1 MNLTNDFLQF
11 ARSRRSIRK
20 FRKDPLPREALQR
33 MIEAASWAP
42 SASNRQDWEFT
53 AITSPPMKKRMED
66 IVRRCWKLILDKSQ
80 TGAIQEELQKYAKNF
95 DWFSCAPVLLIVS
108 AKRPEA
114 FLSDLLGQSAEDVAG
129 TEISAAM
136 AVQNLML
143 AAHAMGIGSCCITGP
158 LAAQKALKELLGLG
172 QRRKIVCLVAL
183 GYPAEEPEAPL
194 RKPVEKIVRCIDESG

>member
-1 MNLTNDFLQF
+1 
-11 ARSRRSIRK
+11 
-20 FRKDPLPREALQR
+20 

-53 AITSPPMKKRMED
+53 TITSPTMKKRMED
-66 IVRRCWKLILDKSQ
+66 IVRSRWKLILDKSQ
-80 TGAIQEELQKYAKNF
+80 TGAIQEELEKYAKNF
-95 DWFSCAPVLLIVS
+95 DWFSHAPVLMVVS

-114 FLSDLLGQSAEDVAG
+114 FLSSLLGEAAEDVAG
-129 TEISAAM
+129 TVISAAM
-136 AVQNLML
+136 AAQNLML

-158 LAAQKALKELLGLG
+158 LAAQEALKELLGFG

-194 RKPVEKIVRCIDESG
+194 RKAVEKIARYIE

>member
-1 MNLTNDFLQF
+1 MNLNKDFLQF
-11 ARSRRSIRK
+11 VRCRRSIRK
-20 FRKDPLPREALQR
+20 FRKDPLPREVLQH

-53 AITSPPMKKRMED
+53 AITSPTMKERMED
-66 IVRRCWKLILDKSQ
+66 IVRSCWKSILDKSQ
-80 TGAIQEELQKYAKNF
+80 TEVIQEELEKYAKNF
-95 DWFSCAPVLLIVS
+95 DWFSRAPVLIVVS

-114 FLSDLLGQSAEDVAG
+114 FFSHLLGEAADDVAG

-143 AAHAMGIGSCCITGP
+143 AAHALGIGSCCMTGP
-158 LAAQKALKELLGLG
+158 LAAQEALKELLGFG
-172 QRRKIVCLVAL
+172 QHRKIVCLVAL

-194 RKPVEKIVRCIDESG
+194 RKPVEKIARYIE